1 VSLSILR
8 EVAKLSGEYYSLWSK
23 IYDMN
28 VVRERIKA
36 GNYGQNKRIKIPFKK
51 LEKVRVYDNRYNK
64 EFTMY
69 VKSLMI
75 EHDKIVLIGS
85 TKGFFRTLSDDVEVV
100 HFLAFNDNIA
110 DYVEEKVK
118 VMNERVKR
126 KRLIVNTILNELGGT
141 LAIALI

>member
-1 VSLSILR
+1 MSLSILR